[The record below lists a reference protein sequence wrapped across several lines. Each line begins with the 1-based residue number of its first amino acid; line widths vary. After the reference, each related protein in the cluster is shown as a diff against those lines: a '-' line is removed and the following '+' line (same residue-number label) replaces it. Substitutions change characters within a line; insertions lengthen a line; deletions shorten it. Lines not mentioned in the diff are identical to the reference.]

1 MKKGD
6 KPIYVNARSNHP
18 PKIIKNIPV
27 GINKRLCEISSNEEV
42 FELAAPPY
50 QAELN
55 RCNYD
60 HILKFSP
67 PEDKSPQQRRKRCK
81 QCSWFNPPYS
91 INVETNVGKIFL
103 ELLDEHFPPGHI
115 LRSIMNRNSVKIS
128 YRCLSNMGSLV
139 AKHNSKVFRKAAG
152 NQAPPPP
159 RCNCQ
164 KSKKKDCP
172 MPGACNQT
180 GVVYQ
185 ATVTSEGGRNT
196 QTYVGLAKNFKGRF
210 SKHKASMNKPTPK
223 NSTTLSTH
231 FLKQKNGG
239 HNPEISWKFLESNV
253 PTFNPVTG
261 SCRLCLREKYHI
273 SFYPEMSTLNS
284 RSEIF
289 SSCRHKRSVLLA
301 PPDPKSQGG

>member
-6 KPIYVNARSNHP
+6 KPIYVNAKSNHP
-18 PKIIKNIPV
+18 PKIIKNIPI

-55 RCNYD
+55 RCNYN

-67 PEDKSPQQRRKRCK
+67 PEAKYPQQRRKRCK

-103 ELLDEHFPPGHI
+103 ELLDTHFPPGHT
-115 LRSIMNRNSVKIS
+115 LRSVMNRNSVKVS
-128 YRCLSNMGSLV
+128 YRCLPNMGSLV
-139 AKHNSKVFRKAAG
+139 AKHNSKVVKKATAG
-152 NQAPPPP
+152 QAPPPP

-164 KSKKKDCP
+164 KSRKKDCP
-172 MPGACNQT
+172 VPGACNQR

-185 ATVTSEGGRNT
+185 ATVTSDGGRNI
-196 QTYVGLAKNFKGRF
+196 QTYVGLAKNFKNRY
-210 SKHKASMNKPTPK
+210 SKHKTSMTKPTPK

-231 FLKQKNGG
+231 FLKEKRGG
-239 HNPEISWKFLESNV
+239 YQPKVSWKFLESNL

-261 SCRLCLREKYHI
+261 NCRLCLREKFHI
-273 SFYPEMSTLNS
+273 SFSPEMCTLNL
-284 RSEIF
+284 RSELF
-289 SSCRHKRSVLLA
+289 SSCRHKRSELLA
-301 PPDPKSQGG
+301 PPDPNSQGG